1 MQEPSLAVRYY
12 LILKKLWTNG
22 NRIFAFSLTN
32 LTGYGT
38 LKKNFNNLQANLL
51 NKIKSFFFGMMLI

>member
-12 LILKKLWTNG
+12 PILKKLWTNG
-22 NRIFAFSLTN
+22 NRIFGFPLTN

-38 LKKNFNNLQANLL
+38 LKKNFYNIHANLL
-51 NKIKSFFFGMMLI
+51 NKIKSFFLE